1 MYPAKAIFSVISIS
15 LVHQWAKAFNIK
27 RDVISINNTQQTT
40 WKSLPTANQSYIRR
54 LSVPVTF
61 HQSETSSLR
70 YNACFSIKRAFLICL
85 NLASTK
91 VSSNLTLRRTSSV
104 NGWVVL
110 ILPIAECTLHSWS
123 HSLRSLI
130 IALSLWLLLWLSRPT
145 NAMQFF
151 FDDPVNCESWHFIS
165 SYLDTS
171 QCLCSLGH
179 HLVGPAF
186 HSNTLTV
193 L

>member
-54 LSVPVTF
+54 LSVAVTF

-70 YNACFSIKRAFLICL
+70 YNACFSIKRVFLICL
-85 NLASTK
+85 NLANTK
-91 VSSNLTLRRTSSV
+91 VNSNLTLRRTSSV
-104 NGWVVL
+104 YARVAL
-110 ILPIAECTLHSWS
+110 ILPITGCTLHSWS

-130 IALSLWLLLWLSRPT
+130 IALSLSMALSMALT
-145 NAMQFF
+145 MAESSNQCNAIFF
-151 FDDPVNCESWHFIS
+151 WRSCKLRIMALYFFLPRHKLVPLFSWPSFS
-165 SYLDTS
+165 WSRF
-171 QCLCSLGH
+171 
-179 HLVGPAF
+179 P
-186 HSNTLTV
+186 
-193 L
+193 